1 MCVSCTLQGLEQGA
15 AAGSASGA
23 VGLLGAG
30 LASIGFRGAAD
41 RLVATRVEVV
51 DARWIKL
58 ASAAVAIVVLVAVV
72 TVQPL

>member
-1 MCVSCTLQGLEQGA
+1 MCASCALQGLEQGA

-41 RLVATRVEVV
+41 RLVGTRVEWL
-51 DARWIKL
+51 DGRWIKL
-58 ASAAVAIVVLVAVV
+58 ASAVVALVVLLAIVAL
-72 TVQPL
+72 QPL